1 MIANAGWRYDV
12 RNIVEKISLG
22 TIRENLDYNT
32 RQCTFCL
39 GQDEEPQRV
48 PVVSELFSWTLASV
62 VVRRQPEGGGKT
74 WHSKNTAARL
84 ALTRISGRGP
94 ENGKR
99 RELKMDT

>member
-22 TIRENLDYNT
+22 TIRESLGYST

-39 GQDEEPQRV
+39 GQDEEPRRV
-48 PVVSELFSWTLASV
+48 PVMSELFSWTLASV
-62 VVRRQPEGGGKT
+62 VVRRQPEGGGET
-74 WHSKNTAARL
+74 WPSKNPAARL
-84 ALTRISGRGP
+84 ALTRISGRGR

-99 RELKMDT
+99 GELKIDT

>member
-48 PVVSELFSWTLASV
+48 PVVSELFS
-62 VVRRQPEGGGKT
+62 
-74 WHSKNTAARL
+74 
-84 ALTRISGRGP
+84 
-94 ENGKR
+94 
-99 RELKMDT
+99 